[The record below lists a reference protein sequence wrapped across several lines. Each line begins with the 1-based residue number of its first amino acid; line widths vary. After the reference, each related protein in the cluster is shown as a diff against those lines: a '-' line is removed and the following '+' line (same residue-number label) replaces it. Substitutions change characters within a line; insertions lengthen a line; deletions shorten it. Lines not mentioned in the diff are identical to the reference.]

1 MSTARRSPDGDAR
14 RGGDFSGEEAM
25 EAAPRPLDQLDLA
38 IARALERDSRM
49 SLLDL
54 ARQVGASRPTVSERL
69 GRLIEQGVIRG
80 FHARLDY
87 HRLGYPI
94 TAFVGLSTQQ
104 SPSEVDVVHELEHIP
119 EIEEIHAVTGRID
132 LLLKVRARSTEH
144 LRQLLTFKI
153 QALPNVTRSETMIVL
168 TSHLDWAPV
177 GRPRAGTDFTTEN
190 TERERK

>member
-1 MSTARRSPDGDAR
+1 
-14 RGGDFSGEEAM
+14 
-25 EAAPRPLDQLDLA
+25 
-38 IARALERDSRM
+38 
-49 SLLDL
+49 
-54 ARQVGASRPTVSERL
+54 
-69 GRLIEQGVIRG
+69 
-80 FHARLDY
+80 
-87 HRLGYPI
+87 LGYPI

-104 SPSEVDVVHELEHIP
+104 SPSEVDVVHELERIP

-177 GRPRAGTDFTTEN
+177 GPPRTGGGFTTEH
-190 TERERK
+190 TERER

>member
-1 MSTARRSPDGDAR
+1 
-14 RGGDFSGEEAM
+14 M
-25 EAAPRPLDQLDLA
+25 ESAPRPLDQLDLA

-49 SLLDL
+49 SLLEL

-69 GRLIEQGVIRG
+69 ARLVEQGVIRG

-104 SPSEVDVVHELEHIP
+104 SPSEVDVVHELERIP

-177 GRPRAGTDFTTEN
+177 GPPRTGGGFTTEHTEH
-190 TERERK
+190 TERER